1 MILRTKI
8 IIGAILGVLWIALC
22 IGLAIMPEPKEIK
35 FSYMAQINA
44 HEIYKFSM
52 NDYSVK
58 IEHIVKNGEESVV
71 EIYRGSMEEKQDGGL
86 ITVTEAKS
94 VERAY
99 DLDLNV
105 KPIALIGQKYIIPF
119 KYVGD
124 YMVIYLNDKY
134 VCLTEQNFT
143 TYEEVIGLYGK
154 NLSEYKNPNIDIYIK
169 KGESN
174 LKQVLFEQLYAVSST
189 GNCSKKYFENVEE
202 ITEIL
207 YNNKTFDAKNIG
219 NYSLK
224 IKTSNDK
231 TILVN
236 AKVYDDNT
244 LPYKNNLQI
253 QSETLKFKQT
263 ARNDVSAFL
272 QNAKLKI
279 KFFGEKTFITVT
291 SKMID
296 NLNTSIKGAQI
307 FEINYK
313 DCKYYA
319 EALIYE
325 NTEDEIKGISTNS
338 NLFVIKHGDD
348 SFLHDL
354 TITASYF
361 NGYKE
366 NNIKVYNNDLVKL
379 EGFNKDRIIKQIVT
393 LKYNNCETRILVIVL
408 NEEDYNYYLE
418 NNSLPK

>member
-8 IIGAILGVLWIALC
+8 IVGAILGVLWIALC

-35 FSYMAQINA
+35 FSYMVQINA

-71 EIYRGSMEEKQDGGL
+71 ETYKGSMEETQDGGL

-99 DLDLNV
+99 DLELDV
-105 KPIALIGQKYIIPF
+105 KPIHLIGQKYIIPF

-143 TYEEVIGLYGK
+143 TYEEVVGLYGK
-154 NLSEYKNPNIDIYIK
+154 NLSDYKNPNIDVYIEK
-169 KGESN
+169 CESN
-174 LKQVLFEQLYAVSST
+174 LKEVLFDQLYAVSST

-253 QSETLKFKQT
+253 QSQTLKFKQT
-263 ARNDVSAFL
+263 ARNDVNAFL
-272 QNAKLKI
+272 QKAKLKI
-279 KFFGEKTFITVT
+279 KFFGEKTFTTVT

-296 NLNTSIKGAQI
+296 NLNTSIKGTQI

-313 DCKYYA
+313 NCKYYA

-325 NTEDEIKGISTNS
+325 NTEEEIEGISTNS
-338 NLFVIKHGDD
+338 NLFVIKQGDD

-361 NGYKE
+361 NGDKE

-393 LKYNNCETRILVIVL
+393 LKYYNCETRILVIVL
-408 NEEDYNYYLE
+408 NEEDYNFYLE